1 MMRNNYSKFT
11 LVEMLRGYGVNQL
24 LDAADHIEALEARIE
39 ELTTALND
47 ASNSFDR
54 ITELRWGYDGDC
66 GATNIA
72 ELAVDELK
80 AELNNHDYKLGK
92 TVNSMQAKVAEL
104 EAKLLNETAR
114 AEHYK
119 RNWLEAL
126 EAEGE

>member
-1 MMRNNYSKFT
+1 MRNNYSKFT